1 MNRSTVTPGRPF
13 RRSQALAS
21 GIRDGAL
28 NGPDFRRLFYDV
40 YIASAVVVTSAV
52 RAEAALLVNREGSH
66 VSHHTAA
73 ELWGAYVPHDPDT
86 HLTVPGSLT
95 RRRGIRTHR
104 RNGVATVTQRAGIP
118 VSSPTQVFLELAAVL
133 PLVELVAVG
142 DSLVR
147 ARRVAPAALV
157 AAAREWRGHGARLA
171 RRAAALVRD
180 GVDSPM
186 ETRLRVLIVLAGLPE
201 PTVNHT
207 IRNDSGDVVM
217 RFDLSYPAIRL
228 AIEDDGRQHAESD
241 QQWGSDIERREA
253 LDRGGWRLLVVRAKD
268 IYVTPAQ
275 TLSRIVAVLHE
286 LGFPVRREL
295 RPDWSRHFPGHPT
308 SGRAA

>member
-1 MNRSTVTPGRPF
+1 
-13 RRSQALAS
+13 
-21 GIRDGAL
+21 
-28 NGPDFRRLFYDV
+28 
-40 YIASAVVVTSAV
+40 
-52 RAEAALLVNREGSH
+52 
-66 VSHHTAA
+66 
-73 ELWGAYVPHDPDT
+73 
-86 HLTVPGSLT
+86 
-95 RRRGIRTHR
+95 
-104 RNGVATVTQRAGIP
+104 
-118 VSSPTQVFLELAAVL
+118 
-133 PLVELVAVG
+133 
-142 DSLVR
+142 
-147 ARRVAPAALV
+147 
-157 AAAREWRGHGARLA
+157 
-171 RRAAALVRD
+171 
-180 GVDSPM
+180 M

-228 AIEDDGRQHAESD
+228 AIEYDGRQHAESD

-275 TLSRIVAVLHE
+275 TLGRIVAVLHE
-286 LGFPVRREL
+286 LGVPVRREL